1 MNEGAK
7 MIKTVNYQSIDR
19 VALRQKGWLWFGTVM
34 SLQVFIILIAYLI
47 A

>member
-1 MNEGAK
+1 

-19 VALRQKGWLWFGTVM
+19 VALRQKGWLWFGIIM
-34 SLQVFIILIAYLI
+34 CLQIFMILTAYLF